1 VTLSAQAGLW
11 GLVEILA
18 SSPSTNQVVADR
30 ARAGAHEGLVVVAEH
45 QTAGRGRLDRTWV
58 TPPKAALTLSVLLT
72 PTDVPAQRWPWLPLL
87 TGVAVARAVRR
98 VGGPAPTL
106 KWPNDVLMSGRKLA
120 GILIERVERVD
131 RPDRPDRPD
140 GSGGS
145 AAVVGIGMNVS
156 TTSEE
161 LPASARATATSLLL
175 EGVTADRDLVLSAL
189 LEELA
194 GLYMTWRDCAGEPEA
209 LRAAYLAVSGT
220 VGTQVRVELPG
231 GAHLVGDAVDVDED
245 GRLVVAEHGRRHT
258 LAAGD
263 VVHLRPLP
271 QAQS

>member
-1 VTLSAQAGLW
+1 MTLSGRAGLW
-11 GLVEILA
+11 GPVEILP

-58 TPPKAALTLSVLLT
+58 TPPRAALTLSALLT
-72 PTDVPAQRWPWLPLL
+72 PTAVPAQRWPWLPLL
-87 TGVAVARAVRR
+87 TGVAVANAVRR
-98 VGGPAPTL
+98 LGGEPAL
-106 KWPNDVLMSGRKLA
+106 KWPNDVLMAGRKLA
-120 GILIERVERVD
+120 GILVERVER
-131 RPDRPDRPD
+131 PDPE
-140 GSGGS
+140 GGP

-156 TTSEE
+156 TTAEE

-175 EGVTADRDLVLSAL
+175 EGIAADRDLLLTAL

-194 GLYMTWRDCAGEPEA
+194 DLYERWRDSGGEPGP
-209 LRAAYLAVSGT
+209 LRAAYLAASGT
-220 VGTQVRVELPG
+220 VGTRVRVELPG
-231 GAHLVGDAVDVDED
+231 GTRLVGDAVDVDD
-245 GRLVVAEHGRRHT
+245 GGRLVVAEHGRRRC

-271 QAQS
+271 GTQS